1 MYKDL
6 VNNKINYSLE
16 LPKTFV
22 PKPTKED
29 YENQFIERYFVQRV
43 NDVNGFIFE
52 VNSVEFDNLE
62 NNPYWKKEKMRW
74 RISGPLDP
82 VYQNGN
88 LIDIGVKNSNNGSL
102 SIISKKLKNINL
114 YISTPLQFY
123 K

>member
-52 VNSVEFDNLE
+52 VDSVEFDNLE

-88 LIDIGVKNSNNGSL
+88 LIDIGVKKSNIGSL
-102 SIISKKLKNINL
+102 SIISGKLKNINL
-114 YISTPLQFY
+114 YIPTPLQFY